1 MFTRARP
8 HVDVDALLTHLDAC
22 PRERPS
28 TTELTSEFHFSS
40 GRGALKWLLIELRQR
55 FGQRL
60 LIGVQAFTCEAVV
73 HAIEESGNLAT
84 FVDIDLSTYSTS
96 SASIENCPMDVLILT
111 HLFGIPNPDYV
122 EIADICRRRGVIL
135 IEDLAQSAGACIDAH
150 QVGSLSDFS
159 IFSFGFDKSISTYRG
174 GMLRLGA
181 REDPARWCTRFN
193 RLLAEPEGRGRADL
207 AALYLLFLETDPRRY
222 RIGAVFPSLACATVA
237 RAVRDYGR
245 GHAIARKA
253 TAVPGYRF
261 AERVWGAVLRRTP
274 IFVRRMSAA
283 KRGYLD
289 VLFADLPRLARL
301 RGQWFELARTEL
313 TQAFPSLSF
322 PATPPSAKASPARL
336 AVLARAA
343 ERESIADRFT
353 AAGLEAGAF
362 NWPYVAADFATKSP
376 ASAEAKGFPQSR
388 ALVDRVLN
396 LPLWSEQSWIGFSA
410 RAR

>member
-237 RAVRDYGR
+237 RPF
-245 GHAIARKA
+245 AIM
-253 TAVPGYRF
+253 
-261 AERVWGAVLRRTP
+261 GAVTRSREKPPQFPDTDSQSGFGEQSCVELP
-274 IFVRRMSAA
+274 SSSA
-283 KRGYLD
+283 GCP
-289 VLFADLPRLARL
+289 PRS
-301 RGQWFELARTEL
+301 E
-313 TQAFPSLSF
+313 
-322 PATPPSAKASPARL
+322 ATSTRSSRICPGSHDSEASG
-336 AVLARAA
+336 
-343 ERESIADRFT
+343 S
-353 AAGLEAGAF
+353 
-362 NWPYVAADFATKSP
+362 S
-376 ASAEAKGFPQSR
+376 SR
-388 ALVDRVLN
+388 AR
-396 LPLWSEQSWIGFSA
+396 S
-410 RAR
+410 